1 MTDFRGT
8 DYSIRYGYR
17 EILSDIAL
25 IFPFLL
31 SYIAAYFVI
40 LVLSAI
46 AASEIAIQPDY
57 FRFAY
62 SISIDIVTMMIEGF
76 GVLWQALSIKMKG
89 RGNYFS
95 IDASFKEARN
105 LFEKY
110 IIVFIAIGFVY
121 FLLSLVPYTENIL
134 AGIWAAFAFFSL
146 MAAILENRNFFSM
159 LNRSVYLLK
168 DIYRNEEITGI
179 FFVLAILLS
188 GIPVI
193 STIALLALVSFGS
206 AVLYISM
213 QVHGL

>member
-1 MTDFRGT
+1 MTSFRGT
-8 DYSIRYGYR
+8 DYSIRSGYR
-17 EILSDIAL
+17 EILSDMAL
-25 IFPFLL
+25 LFPFLL
-31 SYIAAYFVI
+31 SYIAAYFMLLI
-40 LVLSAI
+40 LSAI
-46 AASEIAIQPDY
+46 AASETALQPVY

-62 SISIDIVTMMIEGF
+62 SLAIDIVIMMIEGF

-110 IIVFIAIGFVY
+110 IIVFISIGFVY
-121 FLLSLVPYTENIL
+121 FLLSLVPFTENVL

-146 MAAILENRNFFSM
+146 MAAILENKDFFSM
-159 LNRSVYLLK
+159 LNHSVYLLK

-188 GIPVI
+188 GVPVI

-206 AVLYISM
+206 AVLYIAM
-213 QVHGL
+213 LAHGL